1 MLTDIVTRALSHLA
15 GSELPNERLK
25 GTFRYAYASDDGKY
39 VAILTHDQTTYV
51 VDLTEARYC
60 AEGSGVPC
68 GFSGH
73 VLEMEGEAKTPRA
86 RPAYARVFDLDMDGD
101 EIDWRQCPE
110 SFGRFRSG
118 RVYS

>member
-1 MLTDIVTRALSHLA
+1 MLTDIVSQALSHLV
-15 GSELPNERLK
+15 GNELPQERLK

-39 VAILTHDQTTYV
+39 VAILTHDHTTYV
-51 VDLTEARYC
+51 VDLPAGRYC
-60 AEGSGVPC
+60 AEGSGAPC
-68 GFSGH
+68 GFTGH
-73 VLEMEGEAKTPRA
+73 VLEMEGQGKDART
-86 RPAYARVFDLDMDGD
+86 RPAYARMFDLDMDGD